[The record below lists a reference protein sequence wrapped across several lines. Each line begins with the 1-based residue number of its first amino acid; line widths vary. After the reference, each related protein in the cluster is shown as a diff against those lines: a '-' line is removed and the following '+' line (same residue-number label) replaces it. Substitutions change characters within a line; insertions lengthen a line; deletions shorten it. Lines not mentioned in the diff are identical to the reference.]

1 MVSSSMITI
10 AADGEHMTC
19 GGFSLS
25 KIVRL
30 VSFEFIANYFGG
42 LSLSPRRGDSGATL
56 MGSTHNGTPSPRR
69 VMIEDSAEEFLTTS
83 RGEGGSALPSPRRC
97 DMGALP
103 ATVTATIWM
112 ENDLATQTM
121 MMVPVISPK
130 FKPLNCTLNLVI
142 KP

>member
-1 MVSSSMITI
+1 MITI
-10 AADGEHMTC
+10 AADGERMTC
-19 GGFSLS
+19 GGFSLG

-56 MGSTHNGTPSPRR
+56 MGSTHSGTPSPRR
-69 VMIEDSAEEFLTTS
+69 VMIEDSAEEFFTTS

-97 DMGALP
+97 DMRALP
-103 ATVTATIWM
+103 APVTATLWM
-112 ENDLATQTM
+112 ENAPATQTV